1 MVGETKRKC
10 ESIKELG
17 KTISNWVETLVVV
30 KKQMFQLY
38 EEWAQGRYLTTLDVT
53 ITETNCKYNSTVK
66 LGITVRIPGN

>member
-17 KTISNWVETLVVV
+17 KTMSNWVETLVVV

-38 EEWAQGRYLTTLDVT
+38 EKWAARPAL
-53 ITETNCKYNSTVK
+53 NNS
-66 LGITVRIPGN
+66 